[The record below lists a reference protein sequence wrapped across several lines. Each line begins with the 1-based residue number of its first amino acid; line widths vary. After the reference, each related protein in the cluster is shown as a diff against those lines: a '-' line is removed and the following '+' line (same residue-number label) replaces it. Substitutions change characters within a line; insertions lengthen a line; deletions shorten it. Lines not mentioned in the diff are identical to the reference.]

1 MYTFSA
7 ISEQLLLEPAG
18 ELYVCLGGRIRI
30 RCNTSAAVLL
40 EWNVTIPGSNPLEAE
55 TRSFQTASN
64 RVTTT
69 PIVVNS
75 AILNISRSFP
85 LVSEIFTENAT
96 ADLNGILITCTE
108 YVSLIDTDIDGTSA
122 STRMNMIRNDN
133 GNVNSRCE

>member
-1 MYTFSA
+1 M
-7 ISEQLLLEPAG
+7 
-18 ELYVCLGGRIRI
+18 RI

-122 STRMNMIRNDN
+122 STRINMIRNDN